1 MSVVL
6 RAAGLTFRVQWSE
19 REQDYI
25 GTVHELPEMRVF
37 YGNQDAALT
46 GILRRTVRALGGED
60 ASESDLERARVL
72 RDTLAEIESSPN

>member
-6 RAAGLTFRVQWSE
+6 RAAGFTFRVQWSE
-19 REQDYI
+19 HEQDYI
-25 GTVHELPEMRVF
+25 GTVRELPRLRVF

-46 GILRRTVRALGGED
+46 GILRRTVRELGGED
-60 ASESDLERARVL
+60 ASESDLERARLL